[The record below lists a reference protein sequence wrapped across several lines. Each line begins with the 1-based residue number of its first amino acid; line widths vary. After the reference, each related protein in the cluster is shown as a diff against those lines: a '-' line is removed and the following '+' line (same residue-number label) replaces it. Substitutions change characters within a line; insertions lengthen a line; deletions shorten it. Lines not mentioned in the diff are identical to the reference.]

1 VGIQCWF
8 WLGLV
13 DDLLDQQRDIGEP
26 SLEADCNC
34 GRELLQRLVP
44 IGKPWQWLSGDGRGL
59 SFAGLIDQ
67 VDIDLPEEGH
77 SVAVFDR
84 REFFAVHP
92 TSDGGFL
99 DAAALGRLVDRDK
112 AGQLIVGLIKVTL
125 TVDKL
130 RLDL

>member
-1 VGIQCWF
+1 MICWTKSGISVSPASSETET
-8 WLGLV
+8 L
-13 DDLLDQQRDIGEP
+13 
-26 SLEADCNC
+26 
-34 GRELLQRLVP
+34 
-44 IGKPWQWLSGDGRGL
+44 WLSGDGRGL

-84 REFFAVHP
+84 RELFAVHP
-92 TSDGGFL
+92 TSDRGFL
-99 DAAALGRLVDRDK
+99 DAAALGRLVGGDK

-125 TVDKL
+125 PVGKL